1 MLKKLRRNPANLHLN
16 LMLALT
22 FSTGVADAVGY
33 LGLDKVFTG
42 NMTGNVV
49 ILFMALAGA
58 PNLPV
63 IGPLVALFAFI
74 LGAAIGG
81 RVLRPIKV
89 GWTWHTTILLSVV
102 GLIMTGVSIALFVMG
117 GAPRQP
123 WEYLITGLLATAMGL
138 QAATARHIAVKDV
151 TTVVVTS
158 TITSFAADSRLGGGK
173 GQPWFRRGGAI
184 FLIGAGAGVG
194 ALLLRLE
201 IGYGVALSAGIT
213 MLVALIGHLAGRV
226 HHAPQHAA
234 EATEKTAVSA

>member
-1 MLKKLRRNPANLHLN
+1 MLKKLRRHPANLHLN

-33 LGLDKVFTG
+33 LGLEKVFTG

-58 PNLPV
+58 PGLPV
-63 IGPLVALFAFI
+63 IGPLVALFAFM
-74 LGAAIGG
+74 LGAAIAG
-81 RVLRPIKV
+81 RVLRPIKL

-102 GLIMTGVSIALFVMG
+102 GMTMTGVAIALFVMG

-123 WEYLITGLLATAMGL
+123 WEYLITGLLAMAMGM

-158 TITSFAADSRLGGGK
+158 TITSIAADSWFGGGR
-173 GQPWFRRGGAI
+173 GQLWYRRGGAI
-184 FLIGAGAGVG
+184 LLIGAGALVG

-213 MLVALIGHLAGRV
+213 MLVALLGHLAGRV

-234 EATEKTAVSA
+234 QAAEKAPLSA